1 MRYQFGSAT
10 GTAAPQWTGAGK
22 GFRIIDPLALSP
34 DVDPAAP
41 PPPSRSD
48 ESAIYQG
55 QVEHEG
61 LRDAQTK
68 SGWGPLLAFAAVMAV
83 PFALVAWLMA

>member
-1 MRYQFGSAT
+1 MALGEGSALWDDV
-10 GTAAPQWTGAGK
+10 GKAPSA
-22 GFRIIDPLALSP
+22 
-34 DVDPAAP
+34 
-41 PPPSRSD
+41 PSRSD